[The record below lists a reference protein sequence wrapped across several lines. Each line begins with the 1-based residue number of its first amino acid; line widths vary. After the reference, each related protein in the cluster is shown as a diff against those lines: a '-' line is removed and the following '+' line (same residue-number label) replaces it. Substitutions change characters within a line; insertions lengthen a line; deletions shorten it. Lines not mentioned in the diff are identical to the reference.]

1 MNRGR
6 NQFRRGRFRTSDY
19 SRSGREWCGRSHG
32 RDLSFGLQTHQTRR
46 PMNAFDQPIKTLI
59 ISSEVL
65 DEPAELDPN
74 YDWIFDASTR
84 TIDESFVHSYQR
96 FLNALEIEK
105 HSRVLVTQAE
115 YLSLF
120 PNDCIVVPTL
130 GEAEDLIE
138 MERIER
144 DLLGF

>member
-1 MNRGR
+1 
-6 NQFRRGRFRTSDY
+6 
-19 SRSGREWCGRSHG
+19 
-32 RDLSFGLQTHQTRR
+32 
-46 PMNAFDQPIKTLI
+46 MNAFDQPINTLT
-59 ISSEVL
+59 ISNKVL
-65 DEPAELDPN
+65 DEPTEFDPN
-74 YDWIFDASTR
+74 NDWIFDDSAL

-96 FLNALEIEK
+96 FLNVLETEK

-120 PNDCIVVPTL
+120 PNNCIVVPTL

-144 DLLGF
+144 DLGF

>member
-1 MNRGR
+1 
-6 NQFRRGRFRTSDY
+6 
-19 SRSGREWCGRSHG
+19 
-32 RDLSFGLQTHQTRR
+32 
-46 PMNAFDQPIKTLI
+46 MNAFDQPIKTLI

-65 DEPAELDPN
+65 DELAELDPN
-74 YDWIFDASTR
+74 HNWIFDASAR
-84 TIDESFVHSYQR
+84 TIDESFVQSYLR
-96 FLNALEIEK
+96 FLNPLETEK
-105 HSRVLVTQAE
+105 YPRVLVTQAG

-144 DLLGF
+144 DLGF